1 MLRPISLTVIITLNL
16 IAQGCSILSD
26 TEPAHVDI
34 ETQNQEIFIHTVNY
48 PGETLELIGRW
59 YTGGKMQRARIQKSN
74 PSLTNGLL
82 PLGTRVEIPHEIMS
96 TDKLLPV
103 EYVKKNS
110 QESSS
115 PFILNTPL
123 ENADS
128 EAITELTAVPTAATI
143 TETEQIPTLDN
154 EGDGASAE
162 VLQKIVIP
170 GQIVDQLKELSAEQT
185 PTEEETVPANPQ
197 PTSPLPNPLPT
208 PLSTIIIES
217 ELAPVIPMITA
228 TATISTGRKR
238 LLEQMRNVKP

>member
-1 MLRPISLTVIITLNL
+1 MLF
-16 IAQGCSILSD
+16 D
-26 TEPAHVDI
+26 TESADVDT
-34 ETQNQEIFIHTVNY
+34 ETLNQEIFIHTVNY

-59 YTGGKMQRARIQKSN
+59 YTGGKIQRARIQKSN

-82 PLGTRVEIPHEIMS
+82 PLGTRVEIPREIMS

-123 ENADS
+123 ENVDS
-128 EAITELTAVPTAATI
+128 EAIPEPTAVPTLATVTNI
-143 TETEQIPTLDN
+143 GQIPTLDK
-154 EGDGASAE
+154 ETDGASAE
-162 VLQKIVIP
+162 ALQKIVIP
-170 GQIVDQLKELSAEQT
+170 EQIADQLKELSAEQT
-185 PTEEETVPANPQ
+185 PIGPDPVPTIPQ
-197 PTSPLPNPLPT
+197 QTLPIPNPLPT

-217 ELAPVIPMITA
+217 ELAPIKPKITA

-238 LLEQMRNVKP
+238 LLEQMRNAKP